1 MKNELLT
8 IGPFTVYGYGL
19 MIGIGVIAAYLTAEM
34 RAKKQGL
41 DNGERVFSLVIWCVI
56 GGILGAKLLYL
67 ITQYREILADPAQRS
82 SGILRTVLWSTEEY
96 SAGFWQAGCTA
107 GC

>member
-67 ITQYREILADPAQRS
+67 ITQYREILADPAEIFRDFADGFVVYGGIFG
-82 SGILRTVLWSTEEY
+82 GIL
-96 SAGFWQAGCTA
+96 AGWRCV
-107 GC
+107 